1 MIPKAL
7 FFDLDDTLSAFDSVC
22 DDAWATCFTHFM
34 HKYQP
39 PFSLEAL
46 RETRARFNHAFWSDE
61 ANHKWGREHL
71 TEARRIVVRGTL
83 QALQFVDDVA
93 AVDLADHYTQLQ
105 DDMLHLLPG
114 VREALTE
121 LRGMG
126 LRMAVVTNG
135 SSSAQRGKIARF
147 GIDDF
152 FEQLFIDSEVGYSK
166 PDPRIFEH
174 ALRAMNLRPDEV
186 WMTGDN
192 LTWDMLGAQRA
203 GIFGVW
209 NDYRRLG
216 LPNDAPAVPDLIIH
230 SVTELPAHLA
240 RLARSEGPRRF

>member
-22 DDAWATCFTHFM
+22 DDAWATCFAHFM
-34 HKYQP
+34 QKYHP

-46 RETRARFNHAFWSDE
+46 RDARAQVNRAYWSDE
-61 ANHKWGREHL
+61 VNHKWGREHL
-71 TEARRIVVRGTL
+71 REARRIVVRGTL
-83 QALQFVDDVA
+83 RALQFGDDAA

-126 LRMAVVTNG
+126 LRMAVITNG
-135 SSSAQRGKIARF
+135 SSEAQRGKIARF
-147 GIDDF
+147 GIGAF
-152 FEQLFIDSEVGYSK
+152 FEQLFIDAEVGYSK

-174 ALRAMNLRPDEV
+174 ALRAMGLRPDEV
-186 WMTGDN
+186 WMIGDN
-192 LTWDMLGAQRA
+192 LTWDVLGAQRA

-209 NDYRRLG
+209 NDYRRQG

-230 SVTELPAHLA
+230 SVAELPAHLA
-240 RLARSEGPRRF
+240 RLARAEGMLP